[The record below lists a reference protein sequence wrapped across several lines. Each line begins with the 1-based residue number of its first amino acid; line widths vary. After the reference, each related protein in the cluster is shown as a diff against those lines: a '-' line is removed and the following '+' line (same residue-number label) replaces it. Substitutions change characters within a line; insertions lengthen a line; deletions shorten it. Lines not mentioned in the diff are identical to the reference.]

1 MRSQNWRATSNPSVT
16 TKRIAK
22 KFHSLS
28 PREVEVCGLVA
39 TRLSTQEI
47 AKCLAISERT
57 VEKHLEHI
65 FKALKVQSRE
75 QLRQRLGI
83 QSPAMNWDPH
93 Q

>member
-1 MRSQNWRATSNPSVT
+1 MRPQSWRATSNPSVAA
-16 TKRIAK
+16 KRIGK

-28 PREVEVCGLVA
+28 PREAEVCGLVA
-39 TRLSTQEI
+39 SRLSTQEI

-65 FKALKVQSRE
+65 FKAFKVQSRE

-83 QSPAMNWDPH
+83 QSPAMNWDPRR
-93 Q
+93 